1 MQLGSLPYKVHHFS
15 VTSRMKQRA
24 LGRNNTTATGTV
36 KQKTPGLNDTEIN
49 KKITDISLLSII
61 YFFFFKKAG
70 FFPGW
75 LEKLCL
81 IIINYSTI
89 FGMIFFRN
97 VHQYRK
103 TEKYFL
109 GVKTINSY
117 TYLLTYRYNTPNTRG
132 DAPLKAHHYCSLP
145 QEWDYFLQHHACR
158 RKVNAHGRMCNPSLT
173 GPILWEGGVAI
184 YSEKSRRLAHWER
197 MYPCALSCLL
207 ARRLQGR
214 LHSFV
219 WPAPQ
224 TQMLPFC

>member
-24 LGRNNTTATGTV
+24 LGRNNATATGTV

-89 FGMIFFRN
+89 FEVIFLGD

-117 TYLLTYRYNTPNTRG
+117 TLILYNTPNTRG

-158 RKVNAHGRMCNPSLT
+158 RKVDAHGRMCNPSLA

-184 YSEKSRRLAHWER
+184 CSEKSRRLAHWER